1 MSSTKISEK
10 SGKKQSRKEK
20 EQLAMNAKLY
30 DLEKQEVLAR
40 KKLADEEELEK
51 GKRMFLCSGESMGR
65 QSGNL
70 LFISF
75 SGGSGDYFRH
85 RVALLRQRFGVF

>member
-1 MSSTKISEK
+1 MTTSKKSKVSSTKIKEK

-30 DLEKQEVLAR
+30 DLEKQEVLA

-51 GKRMFLCSGESMGR
+51 GKRMFLCSGPWVA
-65 QSGNL
+65 
-70 LFISF
+70 
-75 SGGSGDYFRH
+75 
-85 RVALLRQRFGVF
+85 RVAICFY